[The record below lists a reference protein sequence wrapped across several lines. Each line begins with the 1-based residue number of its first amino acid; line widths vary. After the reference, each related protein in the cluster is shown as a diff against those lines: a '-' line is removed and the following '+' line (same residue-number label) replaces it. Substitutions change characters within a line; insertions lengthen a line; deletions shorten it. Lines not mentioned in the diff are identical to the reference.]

1 MATISLESV
10 CGLSWGFQV
19 VMSPPHFQP
28 DGNNHEKFLYSD
40 SPPYADLLQYNYTG
54 KHA

>member
-1 MATISLESV
+1 MPPSLSKVCMVYPWDSQAMA
-10 CGLSWGFQV
+10 
-19 VMSPPHFQP
+19 SPPHFQP
-28 DGNNHEKFLYSD
+28 DGNNCEKFLYSD